1 MNSHDVAESVPVWD
15 LFVRMFHW
23 SLVACVLI
31 DYFVVDDG
39 ETLHQWLGYIAA
51 GLVLV
56 RVVWGFIGPEHA
68 RFADFFPTTARLR
81 AHLAALRSRQPVFHA
96 GHNPF
101 GAVMMLTLMGLVL
114 LLGLSGYMETTDLF
128 WGVEWIQE
136 THEVL
141 ADLLIGLVALHVLA
155 SIVMSHLDRT
165 NLVAAMLTGVKVRQG
180 GGQSQ

>member
-1 MNSHDVAESVPVWD
+1 
-15 LFVRMFHW
+15 
-23 SLVACVLI
+23 
-31 DYFVVDDG
+31 
-39 ETLHQWLGYIAA
+39 
-51 GLVLV
+51 
-56 RVVWGFIGPEHA
+56 
-68 RFADFFPTTARLR
+68 
-81 AHLAALRSRQPVFHA
+81 
-96 GHNPF
+96 
-101 GAVMMLTLMGLVL
+101 MMLTLMGLVL
-114 LLGLSGYMETTDLF
+114 LLGLSGYMETTDPF